1 VARVARQVV
10 LIGVLGAI
18 AVVVAA
24 CTSSGHDGPGPAS
37 GQLMPSA
44 RAPSAGRSSSTAGN
58 VSATAGSG
66 SAAFVR
72 QLRAWV
78 AQCRPSCS
86 TPRTAATIN
95 DAPTGVVAFC
105 RQHAPA
111 PYANLP
117 LYAYVGYH
125 DQWQLAWLPPMTYT
139 DDVECHWSATLTS
152 EPSAAL
158 GVLVPST
165 GPNPQRFVCGP
176 HLLAGCVTTSGG
188 LEYEQPL
195 DVVPAAGAY
204 GETMRTAR
212 WFVGTSEL
220 LVVVGVTAKIRASPG
235 ATALVRA
242 SMSDLLTNMRL
253 PLPRS

>member
-1 VARVARQVV
+1 VD
-10 LIGVLGAI
+10 L
-18 AVVVAA
+18 
-24 CTSSGHDGPGPAS
+24 
-37 GQLMPSA
+37 
-44 RAPSAGRSSSTAGN
+44 
-58 VSATAGSG
+58 
-66 SAAFVR
+66 
-72 QLRAWV
+72 
-78 AQCRPSCS
+78 
-86 TPRTAATIN
+86 
-95 DAPTGVVAFC
+95 VAFC
-105 RQHAPA
+105 RRHAPVQ
-111 PYANLP
+111 YAHLP
-117 LYAYVGYH
+117 LFAYVGYH
-125 DQWQLAWLPPMTYT
+125 DKWLLAWLPPMTYT
-139 DDVECHWSATLTS
+139 DDIGCQWAATVPSGMS
-152 EPSAAL
+152 EPAAEL
-158 GVLVPST
+158 HVLVPST